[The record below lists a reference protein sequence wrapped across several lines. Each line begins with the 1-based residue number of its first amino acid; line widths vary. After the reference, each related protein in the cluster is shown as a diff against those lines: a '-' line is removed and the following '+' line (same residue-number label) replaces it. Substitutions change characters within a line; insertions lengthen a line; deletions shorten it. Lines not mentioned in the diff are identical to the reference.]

1 MRQLAFISVIFAL
14 LLAGGCNE
22 FNKIQKKGTQ
32 EEKYNKALEYFGKAE
47 YVKAQMLLDELY
59 PQMRTTDKA
68 ENVAYHLAFCNY
80 NLGDYIMAGY
90 QFRSYFRSFPLSPR
104 AEECLYMSAYC
115 HYLNSPPY
123 SLDQTDT
130 YQAINEFQYFIQQ
143 FPNSKR
149 IPECNKLI
157 DKMYEKLQKKE
168 FLIAR
173 QYLKIGDY
181 KAAITAFEQLVKTYP
196 GSIYREEAMYLTLQ
210 ARYQLAVNSIDTK
223 KELRI
228 KDTLNE
234 YQKFT
239 TAYPVSPFTDEA
251 KKIYNNTLQL
261 QTEFSNQQKTR

>member
-1 MRQLAFISVIFAL
+1 MRQLASFFVVIVL

-22 FNKIQKKGTQ
+22 FSKIQKSNDPNLKY
-32 EEKYNKALEYFGKAE
+32 EKAIEYFGKGD
-47 YVKAQMLLDELY
+47 YVKSQLLLDELY

-68 ENVAYHLAFCNY
+68 ENIAYHLAFSNY

-130 YQAINEFQYFIQQ
+130 YQAIQEFQYFIQQ

-149 IPECNKLI
+149 IGECNKLI

-168 FLIAR
+168 FLTAK
-173 QYLKIGDY
+173 QYMKIGDY
-181 KAAITAFEQLVKTYP
+181 KAAIAAFDQLLKTYP
-196 GSIYREEAMYLTLQ
+196 ATIYREESMFLLLKS
-210 ARYQLAVNSIDTK
+210 RFDLAENSIAEK
-223 KELRI
+223 KTQRL
-228 KDTLNE
+228 KDTVLE

-239 TAYPVSPFTDEA
+239 AAFPLSIFTDDA
-251 KKIYNNTLQL
+251 KKIYDSTLQI
-261 QTEFSNQQKTR
+261 QQEMLNEQKIK